1 MMKDWKTIYSVK
13 GPKTMMEM
21 TAVELMEAMKETK
34 TIILS
39 FGAIENHGAHLPLG
53 ADYYQAEALIRCTYE
68 ALLEKGHKTVPGF
81 AVPFGTQTNQ
91 FERQGEHLVGNAYL
105 FEKVFIDMTESLILS
120 LHETGFEK
128 FILIINHSENQAA
141 LHVAAKDLANR
152 YQLQCIVCDWVAP
165 HNDFW
170 PLVLKNAEH
179 QGHGGEDETACVM
192 ATVPELVHLEGAK
205 PYYAP
210 EDEHPVKMG
219 GLYYYGGSVGV
230 FTPVAKYLD
239 HSPGYIGDPADA
251 TPAEGIVCLE
261 QYAKWIAQVAE
272 KYLFYRRIGDRYV
285 GSK

>member
-68 ALLEKGHKTVPGF
+68 ALLGKGHKTIPGF

-230 FTPVAKYLD
+230 FTPVEKYLD

-251 TPAEGIVCLE
+251 TPEEGIVCLE

-272 KYLFYRRIGDRYV
+272 KYLF
-285 GSK
+285 

>member
-205 PYYAP
+205 PGGRAP
-210 EDEHPVKMG
+210 GEDGRLVLLWRLWVSSVCCTAPSWKRPVCWRRC
-219 GLYYYGGSVGV
+219 
-230 FTPVAKYLD
+230 
-239 HSPGYIGDPADA
+239 SPRWIRWSSPPADWS
-251 TPAEGIVCLE
+251 PPL
-261 QYAKWIAQVAE
+261 
-272 KYLFYRRIGDRYV
+272 
-285 GSK
+285 S

>member
-1 MMKDWKTIYSVK
+1 MMKVWKTIYSVK

-68 ALLEKGHKTVPGF
+68 ALLEKGHKTIPGF

-105 FEKVFIDMTESLILS
+105 FEKVFIDMTESLILA

-141 LHVAAKDLANR
+141 LNVAAKDLANR
-152 YQLQCIVCDWVAP
+152 YQIQCIVCDWVPP

-170 PLVLKNAEH
+170 PQVLKNAEH

-192 ATVPELVHLEGAK
+192 ATVPELVHLENAK

-210 EDEHPVKMG
+210 EDECPVKMG

-230 FTPVAKYLD
+230 FTPVEKYLD
-239 HSPGYIGDPADA
+239 HSPGYIDRLSGA
-251 TPAEGIVCLE
+251 VCQVDRPSSREVFVL
-261 QYAKWIAQVAE
+261 AKN
-272 KYLFYRRIGDRYV
+272 RR
-285 GSK
+285 